1 MCCVVVRRKPLPK
14 KNPKGGPELSSKKS
28 VGFQLAHLSWKSMLK
43 RYKKKILPEIASK
56 PQGRGRSGSIAN
68 RRSHSSVEDL
78 EGLLLNAGVIAAL
91 VLSFSVGLFNSIGI
105 NEYQKGAYNRCML
118 TEHVYRE
125 TLVEVLESKDP
136 PFNLTVS
143 PTRGRFVDLKHILL
157 TKYPAKSIPPERFGL
172 EPEEYA
178 KDIQLVADLLWDET
192 PFALLHLALELDN
205 RPRCSYAADLSFKAL
220 CANTALSIS
229 LFGSL
234 MLYVSLSLSSAKES
248 KKGEVAK
255 TWIQSAML
263 SLYACYLTLAVGLTS
278 FFIGLADTSELRS
291 PTPYYTRR
299 YVFFS

>member
-1 MCCVVVRRKPLPK
+1 MPLTNRAPRSQ
-14 KNPKGGPELSSKKS
+14 NL
-28 VGFQLAHLSWKSMLK
+28 H
-43 RYKKKILPEIASK
+43 
-56 PQGRGRSGSIAN
+56 GRERSGSVAN
-68 RRSHSSVEDL
+68 RRAHSSVEDL
-78 EGLLLNAGVIAAL
+78 EGLLLNVGVIAAL

-143 PTRGRFVDLKHILL
+143 LTRGRFYDLKHVLL
-157 TKYPAKSIPPERFGL
+157 TKYDAKSIPPERYGL

-192 PFALLHLALELDN
+192 PFALLHLNLELDN
-205 RPRCSYAADLSFKAL
+205 RPQCSYAADLSFKAL

-248 KKGEVAK
+248 KKGKVAK
-255 TWIQSAML
+255 AWIQSAMIF
-263 SLYACYLTLAVGLTS
+263 LYTCYLTLAVGLVA
-278 FFIGLADTSELRS
+278 FFIGLADTTELRS
-291 PTPYYTRR
+291 PKPYYARR
-299 YVFFS
+299 YVYFFPELLFDSHADSLLWNWCPCIL